1 MKKLVYIL
9 IFFLGLTSCL
19 EDKDLV
25 EPQIPDGPE
34 STVLI
39 NEVMSNNVGNGVDWI
54 EIYNAGSEAVDL
66 EGYKLNDA
74 ESPES
79 GWAIP
84 AGNVV
89 EAGGYIVFD
98 ENEWDFGGV
107 SSSGEW
113 VSFADAAGTLID
125 KIYVTDMSA
134 NAGLTYAREVDGEEP
149 WLISSPTK
157 GGSNGDVENT
167 APILVAEPLTEL
179 TEVYSVAASDAD
191 GIASVKLVYMVN
203 DGVISLDMSLVG
215 SEYKTSVPK
224 AKVGDV
230 VKYYVI
236 ATDNTGLSTVYPEG
250 GLETPGEYTVIGG
263 IKELV
268 YEGAE
273 PGYRGVVT
281 FIATPHYADQVDEVR
296 LYYFLPGQTQ
306 DDKQKIIMT
315 EVDGVWTGDVP
326 AQNTDDVVSYY
337 LRVEYTEGT
346 KTYYP
351 MEEEGSDFDHDIGT
365 TWPTYTV
372 EAISYDD
379 VVETT
384 VTYTQG
390 PLTSVVFPSNP
401 VPGTDINVVLA
412 YTSAETIDE
421 ARIYFDVRETPAYV
435 KANKVKGEDDA
446 SFTQTGVTI
455 NLADVDAE
463 DEAGVFSGNTGVT
476 GTTVTF
482 YVRIATA
489 TAEYYYG
496 SDGSMYLD
504 DTPGGGTTD
513 QSDAFKADPTL
524 WNVYNVQ

>member
-215 SEYKTSVPK
+215 SEYKTSVP
-224 AKVGDV
+224 
-230 VKYYVI
+230 I
-236 ATDNTGLSTVYPEG
+236 RNS
-250 GLETPGEYTVIGG
+250 
-263 IKELV
+263 
-268 YEGAE
+268 
-273 PGYRGVVT
+273 R
-281 FIATPHYADQVDEVR
+281 
-296 LYYFLPGQTQ
+296 
-306 DDKQKIIMT
+306 
-315 EVDGVWTGDVP
+315 
-326 AQNTDDVVSYY
+326 
-337 LRVEYTEGT
+337 
-346 KTYYP
+346 
-351 MEEEGSDFDHDIGT
+351 
-365 TWPTYTV
+365 
-372 EAISYDD
+372 
-379 VVETT
+379 
-384 VTYTQG
+384 
-390 PLTSVVFPSNP
+390 
-401 VPGTDINVVLA
+401 
-412 YTSAETIDE
+412 
-421 ARIYFDVRETPAYV
+421 
-435 KANKVKGEDDA
+435 
-446 SFTQTGVTI
+446 
-455 NLADVDAE
+455 
-463 DEAGVFSGNTGVT
+463 
-476 GTTVTF
+476 
-482 YVRIATA
+482 
-489 TAEYYYG
+489 
-496 SDGSMYLD
+496 
-504 DTPGGGTTD
+504 
-513 QSDAFKADPTL
+513 
-524 WNVYNVQ
+524 